1 MECYVWFRVG
11 PVLARKH
18 ATNDLAWAQP
28 WSPRMLPTVLHG
40 PSAAPHSMLPM
51 LLHGPSPGHPACYR
65 WSCVG
70 PALAP
75 KRATYGI
82 VWAHHW
88 PQSMLRTVLHG
99 PITGPQSV
107 LRMILHGPSTGHP
120 AYYRWS
126 CVGQHWPQSVLRMF
140 LHGPSAGPNACY

>member
-1 MECYVWFRVG
+1 M
-11 PVLARKH
+11 L
-18 ATNDLAWAQP
+18 
-28 WSPRMLPTVLHG
+28 RMV
-40 PSAAPHSMLPM
+40 SR
-51 LLHGPSPGHPACYR
+51 GPSPGPTACYQ

-88 PQSMLRTVLHG
+88 PQSMLWTVLHG
-99 PITGPQSV
+99 PIAGPQSV
-107 LRMILHGPSTGHP
+107 LRMILHRSSTGHP

-126 CVGQHWPQSVLRMF
+126 CVGPALAPMHANDGLAWAPPWP
-140 LHGPSAGPNACY
+140 PSMLL